1 MIIPNKHGIKYLVNM
16 VFRLI
21 INSLVGNIPDV
32 EGRNKQYR
40 QWHII
45 LKKYQD
51 WSERKV

>member
-1 MIIPNKHGIKYLVNM
+1 M

-21 INSLVGNIPDV
+21 INSLVGNIPAV
-32 EGRNKQYR
+32 EGKNKQYR

-51 WSERKV
+51 WSEAKV